1 MNNYI
6 FFYFFMFHK
15 AIFGFRRMYSM
26 SIDCI
31 DSFIYLA
38 TLKKKTGIGHFCP
51 LILNLGCIILVTF
64 LPQAPVNF
72 LS

>member
-38 TLKKKTGIGHFCP
+38 TLKKKNGHRA
-51 LILNLGCIILVTF
+51 F
-64 LPQAPVNF
+64 LPPNLEFGVHHFGDIFAP
-72 LS
+72 SPR